1 MTKMLEETLQ
11 TKDVLKKQWS
21 QNSKIRVQ
29 ISDQIKKMNP
39 FCFAT
44 FARGSSDHAAAY
56 LNYLISLE
64 LKKLSMSL
72 GPSLVSVHKVD
83 LDFSKAIGVAISQ
96 SGKSPDILS
105 LVKLVNNQKS
115 MSLAFVNDISSPLAK
130 EASHVYPLCAG
141 EETSVAATK
150 SFIASLYASASLIA
164 HVAENSELLKAIEK
178 APDYLPK
185 QLNCHWPKIV
195 DMLTDCKQMMIVG
208 RGLGFTIAHEAA
220 LKLKETCH
228 IQAESFSSAEIKHG
242 PQAVVGADYPV
253 IIFALRGVEQESL
266 IETGL
271 NLRKRGARVCIISDA
286 YISDED
292 CIYTPNCHLYM
303 DPLNLIYSFYLMVEQ
318 LSQARGLD
326 PDNPRFL
333 SKVTLTI

>member
-11 TKDVLKKQWS
+11 TKEVLKKQWS
-21 QNSKIRVQ
+21 QNSKIRIQ

-56 LNYLISLE
+56 FNYLISLE

-105 LVKLVNNQKS
+105 LVRLLDKQKS
-115 MSLAFVNDISSPLAK
+115 MSLAFVNNTSSPLAK

-164 HVAENSELLKAIEK
+164 QVAENIELLKAIEK
-178 APDYLPK
+178 APDYLPT

-292 CIYTPNCHLYM
+292 CVYNPSCHLYM

>member
-21 QNSKIRVQ
+21 QNSKVRIQ
-29 ISDQIKKMNP
+29 ISDQIKKINP

-56 LNYLISLE
+56 FNYLASLE

-72 GPSLVSVHKVD
+72 SPSLVSVHRVD

-105 LVKLVNNQKS
+105 LVGLVNKQKS
-115 MSLAFVNDISSPLAK
+115 TSLAFVNDTNSPLAS
-130 EASHVYPLCAG
+130 EATLVYPLCAG

-150 SFIASLYASASLIA
+150 SFIASLYAGASLVA
-164 HVAENSELLKAIEK
+164 QVAEDSEFLGAIEK
-178 APDYLPK
+178 APEHLPT
-185 QLNCHWPKIV
+185 QLSCHWPEIV
-195 DMLTDCKQMMIVG
+195 EMLTDCDQMMIVG

-242 PQAVVGADYPV
+242 PQAVVGDDFPV
-253 IIFALRGVEQESL
+253 LIFALRGVEQESL

-271 NLRKRGARVCIISDA
+271 DLRKRGAKVCIISDK

-292 CIYTPNCHLYM
+292 CLYAPNCHLYL
-303 DPLNLIYSFYLMVEQ
+303 DPLNLIYSFYLMVES
-318 LSQARGLD
+318 LAKARDLD

-333 SKVTLTI
+333 SKVTMTI